1 MRVSSH
7 RAGSVYDDVSLD
19 ISVDANPTQATA
31 MPKMAMCRMMNECAV
46 VVWGRVLNP
55 CGTLG
60 EIFVG
65 MQELK
70 EVRARESIHDWR
82 RDPDYYSDCRHTSRY
97 HAPALAIGVS
107 R

>member
-1 MRVSSH
+1 V
-7 RAGSVYDDVSLD
+7 SVYDDVSLD
-19 ISVDANPTQATA
+19 ISVDANPTQAA
-31 MPKMAMCRMMNECAV
+31 MPKKAMCRMMNECAV

-65 MQELK
+65 MQEPK
-70 EVRARESIHDWR
+70 EVRAN
-82 RDPDYYSDCRHTSRY
+82 DPDCRHDPDCHSDCRHTSRY
-97 HAPALAIGVS
+97 HAPAIAIGVS